1 MKLPSTSQR
10 RTFFV
15 RVISGV
21 VQCHTGNRYA
31 ATVPF
36 SAMELLGEVRLA
48 LVDDELLLHAGGGE
62 GEVHVDVAV
71 LRARLVGV
79 VVGEIGVTAR
89 KVSSP

>member
-1 MKLPSTSQR
+1 
-10 RTFFV
+10 
-15 RVISGV
+15 
-21 VQCHTGNRYA
+21 
-31 ATVPF
+31 
-36 SAMELLGEVRLA
+36 VRLA

-79 VVGEIGVTAR
+79 VVGEPGVTAR